1 MCAPEK
7 STARQRF
14 CASKHTQSA
23 SGVSCPYPLFRG
35 HNVVKTNLQLIN
47 SSNNC

>member
-7 STARQRF
+7 STAPHKF

-23 SGVSCPYPLFRG
+23 SPVSCPYPLFRD
-35 HNVVKTNLQLIN
+35 HNVVKTNSELIN
-47 SSNNC
+47 SSN